1 MLGTG
6 LELAMACHMRV
17 AAAGVLLGL
26 PEVKLGLI
34 PGFGGTQRLPRI
46 IGPSKAAELILTGES
61 ITSEEALTI
70 GLVNRVVPAADL
82 REAGGVLVQDCA
94 SARGGH
100 LIPGGNKQAVDRLDE
115 PVDKALAEAQNA
127 PPPHPAHLVG
137 LSGNSEMVER
147 FGAPGPT

>member
-1 MLGTG
+1 MLGIG

-17 AAAGVLLGL
+17 AAAGVLLVFL
-26 PEVKLGLI
+26 EVKLGLI
-34 PGFGGTQRLPRI
+34 PVFGGTQRLPRI
-46 IGPSKAAELILTGES
+46 IGPSKAAEIILTGECV
-61 ITSEEALTI
+61 TSEEALNI

-100 LIPGGNKQAVDRLDE
+100 LIPGGNKQAVDRLHE
-115 PVDKALAEAQNA
+115 PVDTALAEAPNA
-127 PPPHPAHLVG
+127 PKPHPAHLVG